1 MATPLRTKAAK
12 PYKVVKPKKHN
23 RRSTPSTRNF
33 RFQTFTERIS
43 NLKIDPIRR
52 RKYVEGQEQL
62 PEESR
67 TYFGQSL
74 QEWMDMNLS
83 QTFSAFV
90 KEASPLCD
98 SLALVLHNE
107 DRIMNLLVEYIGRAD
122 ALAMEPL
129 LSLMAHFAHDL
140 DTRFEAHFARAVSAV
155 IAVAAT
161 HSDFAVIEWSFT
173 CLAWLFKY
181 LSRLLAPDLR
191 PLYDLLAPYLGRG
204 TQKPFVV
211 RFTAEALTFL
221 LRKAAVVYERD
232 RKPLDSIMLHMLKDC
247 DDHATT
253 SRSDMH
259 QQGLMTLFTDAV
271 KSVQCGIHSCGLPI
285 IESMLGHGIALF
297 ENQTSVI
304 SDIMVGTLT
313 SLIHHCTVETF
324 QPILKAIQSSA
335 KDVSQTPSPRSIEFV
350 GRSIHTVVS
359 VRKGSRISDWTSLTA
374 SIVELVNACDN
385 LSSITTTASSSILS
399 CVAITL
405 QTATI
410 DAVLLARDLPMVI
423 RTKSL
428 APFFLE
434 FCDLCSRLGTER
446 SESFVFPQFQSYL
459 LQQKSSPA
467 PKCLILMS
475 RFGRSDLQFRLP
487 PAAVSSMLA
496 NVDEVVKSANPGDE
510 EMATARS
517 MLTALRS
524 SKLDEKQES
533 ALEELIAGSLRS
545 SLASDNSSTSI
556 RELALGPVFS
566 FLLNLPRGLSYI
578 EPLWEKLCKASPN
591 SIELPYFW
599 TNMLRLAKSS
609 KSIELSTPHADV
621 LRQSLITCLSSPS
634 HRIRQDA
641 LYLLQVLYK
650 KADAELPN
658 CLSIMILIESTQIS
672 LETSR
677 SISMNIRRLA
687 PAYQILAAHDL
698 MTKAVPQ
705 FCFGLLHLNLAQA
718 WEDAIVTLV
727 SICDKKHGEEVVI
740 SLVQSWLEGAQV
752 DDQFEGSNTL
762 LDINS
767 DGFKV
772 FSDFECPNLAKI
784 SAISAQVFKETDL
797 GTLAP
802 SSSSSSNEK
811 VAPYLTPNSRTQAL
825 KLLQKIPSLAEKR
838 SRLLVPVLLGWAG
851 NVSDDDEDKL
861 SSTDRA
867 HVRWSRKDQKAM
879 LSVFA
884 QFVNPRVLYRSDD
897 VHAALLALC
906 ANGDVEIQRSAFKAL
921 LAWKDKVLV
930 KHQEHLSNLLDDA
943 RFREEISVFLQS
955 NGEDRTEDESIKK
968 EEYEKLMPVLLRLL
982 YGKAV
987 AGGKEGQAGRRKAIF
1002 VALSNFGQ
1010 NVLDQYLSIAM
1021 ASLDAA
1027 DLSADQSAD
1036 SLIAKPV
1043 TAPLRQ
1049 QVGLLNMLADMLQTL
1064 GSELEFSATRIMN
1077 ATLLCTVSAARSLS
1091 QESMT
1096 GETTQTSLLR
1106 SVRQTGLQCLV
1117 KIFTTFESY
1126 SFHDQGR
1133 IIVDELVAPRMDSF
1147 VVENAQSISGILRL
1161 FGAWARRA
1169 DTAVFF
1175 ADSGSLMLVRA
1186 ADLLQ
1191 GQHTKDDVRTFIL
1204 QELLPSLLSPG
1215 TDSSI
1220 TQPIVSNFVKSIG
1233 SVIQRQPSKD
1243 VLDASVAAFSQLAD
1257 RIVNSDEAAD
1267 VVRTCTD
1274 LLRKPSKEV
1283 SQYTKAGLLKTLLPL
1298 IESFDLVDNYEM
1310 LLKAICPLFSRLTD
1324 PENRTLLA
1332 QVLQMLVRHD
1342 QALSQTA
1349 HACGDMAA
1357 MGVRLD
1363 EPDYDRREKAF
1374 QSIYDSYTT
1383 LGLNQWTP
1391 IVHSCLFYIRDP
1403 EDRVIRSSASHA
1415 LMLFIEAAALHQ
1427 DSEEPGWNALLDD
1440 AIFSNIEYG
1449 MRAPSE
1455 LVRAEYLI
1463 VLGCIVEKVP
1473 TLPKVAGMQA
1483 LIVGGDEEASFFSNA
1498 LHIQH
1503 HRRLR
1508 ALRRLSEDCSGLS
1521 AQSVNRIFLPLLEH
1535 FVFDQVEG
1543 DTGRTLSDQAV
1554 QTIGTLAQAVNWQ
1567 SFRSTLQRYTGYL
1580 KSKPDLEKIV
1590 LRLLGAMVDG
1600 LKPAV
1605 VESHSEQIIR
1615 DHLPPLLEYLH
1626 QKDESTVDRRMP
1638 VAVTI
1643 VKLLKMLPATEFAA
1657 RLPAVLTDVSHV
1669 LRSRSQEA
1677 RDQTRKSLTTIASLI
1692 GVEYFKFILKE
1703 LRSALKRGYQLHVL
1717 SFTVHSLLVSNA
1729 FVPGDLDECLQDLM
1743 LVVMDDI
1750 FGVTGQE
1757 KDAEEY
1763 KSGAKE
1769 VKSSKSFD
1777 TMELLAR
1784 TTPIRK
1790 LGELVSPIRAMLSE
1804 RIDLKSVKKIDELL
1818 TRLRK
1823 GLDQNPASESRDMLS
1838 FCWEIVNQVYAEDA
1852 AANAPAEKVD
1862 ERRKRYIVQPE
1873 ARLTKSKNGATSF
1886 RFKLISFAL
1895 NLLRKVL
1902 RRHEDLQTPQ
1912 NMAGFLPIAGDAL
1925 VQGQEEVKLAAVR
1938 LLSTIMRVSMPQLE
1952 DNAPVYVKEA
1962 VGMVKGSANTT
1973 TDASKAALELITSV
1987 LREKRSVEVKEK
1999 DIAVILKSI
2008 KTDIDEPDRQGV
2020 IYRFLRAIIGRK
2032 IVITE
2037 VYEVMDEVGK
2047 AMVTNPDQSIRESA
2061 RGAYLQFIMEF
2072 PQGKDRWTKQT
2083 VFMVGNLQYEHA
2095 SGRQSVMELLH
2106 QVLGKVDEDVLND
2119 MVVRIFVSLL
2129 PILVSDVD
2137 RSCCDMAGLLVGK
2150 IFERVSEQKLN
2161 EILGMIETWLR
2172 PEKKAGTKS
2181 GALQC
2186 WAILLQAD
2194 RVSEKQVEKL
2204 RTKVLELLTEEDDV
2218 ALSEPQVTIDALKS
2232 FTILVETHPGVGLSR
2247 NSGKLWTTIQSIPE
2261 SSEDNIRELVATLI
2275 GTLFTDFASTSSK
2288 LLKGLGS
2295 LPLRGSGGLQLDEE
2309 ELRRLCAVNLRA
2321 MKAIGNESTEALVAQ
2336 TIRNLVFL
2344 GRCFAANGIK
2354 WQGLQNTN
2362 GIEHACDD
2370 DDDDDDENEEDDE
2383 RDPSA
2388 KKEPPLALTYI
2399 LLRLSKLTLQPTQS
2413 PPSRLAAMTCISTL
2427 LPHLP
2432 STMNLPIQPIL
2443 RPLYALTDPNIPNP
2457 PTAAYKALEDRARE
2471 LMEQIQR
2478 LLGNQAYIAALSVTR
2493 AEAKAR
2499 RDGRRTKR
2507 RIEAVSKPE
2516 QWAKDKKRKHDT
2528 KKIKAKI
2535 KGEEARG
2542 RRRGW

>member
-1 MATPLRTKAAK
+1 
-12 PYKVVKPKKHN
+12 
-23 RRSTPSTRNF
+23 
-33 RFQTFTERIS
+33 
-43 NLKIDPIRR
+43 
-52 RKYVEGQEQL
+52 
-62 PEESR
+62 
-67 TYFGQSL
+67 
-74 QEWMDMNLS
+74 MDMNLS
-83 QTFSAFV
+83 QTFSAFA
-90 KEASPLCD
+90 KQASPLCD

-107 DRIMNLLVEYIGRAD
+107 NRIMDLLVDYIERAD

-232 RKPLDSIMLHMLKDC
+232 RKPLDLIMLHMLKDC

-259 QQGLMTLFTDAV
+259 QQGLMTLFTEAV
-271 KSVQCGIHSCGLPI
+271 KSVQCGIHSCGIPI
-285 IESMLGHGIALF
+285 IESMLGHGIVLF
-297 ENQTSVI
+297 EDSTSVVC
-304 SDIMVGTLT
+304 DIMVGTLT

-335 KDVSQTPSPRSIEFV
+335 KDVSQTPTPRSIEFMA
-350 GRSIHTVVS
+350 RSLFTVVS
-359 VRKGSRISDWTSLTA
+359 VRKGSRVSDWSSLT
-374 SIVELVNACDN
+374 STIKGLVHGCDK
-385 LSSITTTASSSILS
+385 LPPITVQTGSSILS

-410 DAVLLARDLPMVI
+410 DAVLLARDLPMIV

-428 APFFLE
+428 EPLFLE
-434 FCDLCSRLGTER
+434 FCDLCFRLSTER
-446 SESFVFPQFQSYL
+446 SESFVFPEFQSYL
-459 LQQKSSPA
+459 SGHKLTPA
-467 PKCLILMS
+467 PKCLSLMS
-475 RFGRSDLQFRLP
+475 RFGQLDFKFRLHS
-487 PAAVSSMLA
+487 AAVSSMLDDI
-496 NVDEVVKSANPGDE
+496 NRVVKSADPSDE
-510 EMATARS
+510 EIFTTRS
-517 MLTALRS
+517 ILAALRT
-524 SKLDEKQES
+524 SKLDDGQEI

-545 SLASDNSSTSI
+545 IIASERSSATKRQLAF
-556 RELALGPVFS
+556 GPLFS
-566 FLLNLPRGLSYI
+566 FLLDLPRGLAHV
-578 EPLWEKLCKASPN
+578 EPLWEDLCKASPDCV
-591 SIELPYFW
+591 EQPFFW

-609 KSIELSTPHADV
+609 KSINFSTPCIDS
-621 LRQSLITCLSSPS
+621 LRQSLIKCLSSPS
-634 HRIRQDA
+634 HRIREDA
-641 LYLLQVLYK
+641 LDLFQVLYR
-650 KADAELPN
+650 KADVESPD
-658 CLSIMILIESTQIS
+658 CLSIMILIESLGIS

-677 SISMNIRRLA
+677 SISMNIRRLV
-687 PAYQILAAHDL
+687 PAYQVVAADDP
-698 MTKAVPQ
+698 MVKAVPH

-718 WEDAIVTLV
+718 WEDAITTLV
-727 SICDKKHGEEVVI
+727 SICDKKQGEEVVI
-740 SLVQSWLEGAQV
+740 SLVQSWLEGAPA
-752 DDQFEGSNTL
+752 DDQFERSNTL
-762 LDINS
+762 LDVNS
-767 DGFKV
+767 EGFKV

-784 SAISAQVFKETDL
+784 SAISTQVFEETDF
-797 GTLAP
+797 GTFAKMSA
-802 SSSSSSNEK
+802 SSSDDK
-811 VAPYLTPNSRTQAL
+811 LVPYLTPNSRTQAL
-825 KLLQKIPSLAEKR
+825 KLLHKLPSLAEKR

-851 NVSDDDEDKL
+851 DSLADEEETPSL
-861 SSTDRA
+861 ANRVQ
-867 HVRWSRKDQKAM
+867 VRWSRKEQKAM

-897 VHAALLALC
+897 VHAALLSLC

-921 LAWKDKVLV
+921 LAWKDAVLV
-930 KHQEHLSNLLDDA
+930 KYQEHLSNLLDDA
-943 RFREEISVFLQS
+943 RFREEISIFLQGNS
-955 NGEDRTEDESIKK
+955 EDQAEEESIKK
-968 EEYEKLMPVLLRLL
+968 EDYEKLMPVLLRLL

-1002 VALSNFGQ
+1002 VALSNFGEK
-1010 NVLDQYLSIAM
+1010 VLDQYLSIAM

-1027 DLSADQSAD
+1027 ALAADQGAEN
-1036 SLIAKPV
+1036 LVAKSV

-1049 QVGLLNMLADMLQTL
+1049 QLGLLNMLADMLQTL
-1064 GSELEFSATRIMN
+1064 GSELEFSAPRIMN
-1077 ATLLCTVSAARSLS
+1077 ATLLCTVHASRGLS
-1091 QESMT
+1091 QHSVT
-1096 GETTQTSLLR
+1096 GESAQTSLLR
-1106 SVRQTGLQCLV
+1106 SVRQIGLQCLV
-1117 KIFTTFESY
+1117 KIFTMFEAFP
-1126 SFHDQGR
+1126 FHDQGR
-1133 IIVDELVAPRMDSF
+1133 VIIDELVIPRMDAF

-1161 FGAWARRA
+1161 FGAWAKRA

-1175 ADSGSLMLVRA
+1175 AGAGSLMLICS

-1191 GQHTKDDVRTFIL
+1191 GQHTKDEVRSFIL
-1204 QELLPSLLSPG
+1204 QELLPSLLSPDI
-1215 TDSSI
+1215 DSSI
-1220 TQPIVSNFVKSIG
+1220 AQPVVSNFVKSIG

-1267 VVRTCTD
+1267 VVRACTD

-1298 IESFDLVDNYEM
+1298 VESFDLAENYKI
-1310 LLKAICPLFSRLTD
+1310 LFDAVCPLFSRLTD
-1324 PENRTLLA
+1324 PENRTLLS

-1342 QALSQTA
+1342 QTLSQTA
-1349 HACGDMAA
+1349 KACGDMSA
-1357 MGVRLD
+1357 MGTRLD

-1374 QSIYDSYTT
+1374 QSIYDTYKT
-1383 LGLNQWTP
+1383 LELKQWTP

-1415 LMLFIEAAALHQ
+1415 LMLFIEAAASHQ
-1427 DSEEPGWNALLDD
+1427 SSEEPGWNALLDD
-1440 AIFSNIEYG
+1440 AIFTNIEYG

-1455 LVRAEYLI
+1455 LVRAEYLL

-1508 ALRRLSEDCSGLS
+1508 ALRRLSEDCAGLS
-1521 AQSVNRIFLPLLEH
+1521 TQSVTRIFLPLLEH

-1580 KSKPDLEKIV
+1580 KSKPELEKTV

-1605 VESHSEQIIR
+1605 AEAHSEQIIR

-1643 VKLLKMLPATEFAA
+1643 VKLLKMLPAVEFAA

-1677 RDQTRKSLTTIASLI
+1677 RDQTRKALATIASLI
-1692 GVEYFKFILKE
+1692 GAEYFKFILKE

-1717 SFTVHSLLVSNA
+1717 SFTVHSLLVSNS

-1784 TTPIRK
+1784 TSPIRK
-1790 LGELVSPIRAMLSE
+1790 LGELISPIRAMLSE

-1852 AANAPAEKVD
+1852 AANTPVAKVD

-1873 ARLTKSKNGATSF
+1873 ARLTKSKNGTTSF

-1938 LLSTIMRVSMPQLE
+1938 LLSTIMRVPMPQLE

-1962 VGMVKGSANTT
+1962 VGMIKGSANTT

-2083 VFMVGNLQYEHA
+2083 VFVVGNLQYEHA
-2095 SGRQSVMELLH
+2095 SGRQSIMELLH
-2106 QVLGKVDEDVLND
+2106 QVLGKVGEDVLND

-2137 RSCCDMAGLLVGK
+2137 RSCRDMAGLLVGK

-2161 EILGMIETWLR
+2161 EILGMMETWLR

-2204 RTKVLELLTEEDDV
+2204 RAKILDLLTEEDDV
-2218 ALSEPQVTIDALKS
+2218 ASSESQVVIDALKT
-2232 FTILVETHPGVGLSR
+2232 FAILVEAHSSVGLSR

-2261 SSEDNIRELVATLI
+2261 SSEERIRELVAALI

-2288 LLKGLGS
+2288 LPKGLGS

-2354 WQGLQNTN
+2354 WQGLQNKN
-2362 GIEHACDD
+2362 GTEHVSDD
-2370 DDDDDDENEEDDE
+2370 EDEDDDENEDDE
-2383 RDPSA
+2383 RDPDT
-2388 KKEPPLALTYI
+2388 KKESPSALTYI
-2399 LLRLSKLTLQPTQS
+2399 LLRLSKITLQPAQS

-2432 STMNLPIQPIL
+2432 STTNLPIQPIL
-2443 RPLYALTDPNIPNP
+2443 RPLFALTDPNIPNP

-2516 QWAKDKKRKHDT
+2516 QWAKEKKRRHET